1 MRRSEGKPVE
11 KRDVLENVRVLV
23 LEDESD
29 TRNLLAIVLKMHGAE
44 VVLAENVNE
53 ALHLADERKPH
64 VIVTDIGMPE
74 LNGYAFI
81 ASLRE
86 RSNTPAI
93 ALTAYAAPA
102 DREIA
107 MKSGFND
114 YLQKPFDTGELV
126 GAIKRLYDPQSTAA

>member
-1 MRRSEGKPVE
+1 VEGRPVE
-11 KRDVLENVRVLV
+11 KRDALKNVRVLV

-29 TRNLLAIVLKMHGAE
+29 TRNLLAIVLKMHGAD
-44 VVLAENVNE
+44 VILAENVND
-53 ALHLADERKPH
+53 ALQLADEQRPD

-81 ASLRE
+81 TSLRE
-86 RSNTPAI
+86 RSKTPAI

-107 MKSGFND
+107 MNSGFND
-114 YLQKPFDTGELV
+114 YMVKPFDTGELIA
-126 GAIKRLYDPQSTAA
+126 AIKRLYDPQSNRAA